1 MRTSNP
7 ASPSSWRAWNGD
19 GFELKFVDPYRRP
32 SSPEACEPVATREI
46 SDMHESLTYNT
57 YLDRFV
63 LVGLST
69 ARTQTGVE
77 PVSGVYFSLSSD
89 LVHWSPASC

>member
-7 ASPSSWRAWNGD
+7 ASPSSWRAWNGE
-19 GFELKFVDPYRRP
+19 GFELKFVDPYKRP

-77 PVSGVYFSLSSD
+77 PVSGVYFSSRATSSTGR
-89 LVHWSPASC
+89 PASC